1 MTSLQTFIK
10 EQEEKFLE
18 DFTFLGD
25 FGERRLSFFRVTN
38 FKKDEPIELG
48 DQIVKDL
55 QDFRAKERQ
64 DLLALI
70 AEEVGKMKE
79 DYWVDFGE
87 IRNAEKDGMNKVV
100 EKVLTLLRSE
110 IKE

>member
-10 EQEEKFLE
+10 ERDTKMLE
-18 DFTFLGD
+18 DFDSFLHENYPKELWGIVSFAMITD
-25 FGERRLSFFRVTN
+25 FLKS
-38 FKKDEPIELG
+38 
-48 DQIVKDL
+48 
-55 QDFRAKERQ
+55 FRAKERQ

-70 AEEVGKMKE
+70 AEDVGKMKE

-100 EKVLTLLRSE
+100 EKVLTLLRSSLQ
-110 IKE
+110 